1 MTSRRG
7 ECPYSSDE
15 WKKYYSI
22 WSDRSWI
29 NRRVDS
35 HSLPKDEVKRLSMSF
50 DIDCRIL
57 IDLYGQDRQKLPD
70 VLPIPLFITYHDPFL
85 DFDVYIDGKNQSIAT
100 TDFSYHF
107 ASCVILNILNE
118 MEDCWDLSELPSG
131 VFESFFKQLYRLIES
146 GDRNEAEST
155 LAYGNSRIR
164 DAESEGNDLSEDDTF
179 FFFLSDLWSIAFNN
193 KEINSLLS
201 IFQEGYPLLV
211 WLPVSSEDR
220 NIILHIRIDQPLST
234 SVSENLNTEIVSCSL
249 WFESLADKGDYNY
262 NSHIRF
268 KAPEGMQIVGIKR
281 KKDGK
286 EIADW
291 GDSNLRITG
300 NTSQLEFYR
309 SSADLKSEDGI
320 VVNLLPY
327 NRNFLFGGIA
337 CSLAVTLIMFMFGCE
352 LLSSKSLSPTLLFSI
367 IGLFPTLA
375 LLVYRENEHKLVSRS
390 LKNVRKSLNFF
401 LRVFGSFVALGFA
414 SYYINVASV
423 KLCAS
428 IMCWVVSFFGF
439 CLFLWYWMKAR
450 RADRLVEGY
459 FRTLRTQDP
468 YNKLSPHGMD
478 TDFSERLFVRIRKSV
493 LGSDD

>member
-179 FFFLSDLWSIAFNN
+179 L
-193 KEINSLLS
+193 
-201 IFQEGYPLLV
+201 Q
-211 WLPVSSEDR
+211 
-220 NIILHIRIDQPLST
+220 
-234 SVSENLNTEIVSCSL
+234 
-249 WFESLADKGDYNY
+249 
-262 NSHIRF
+262 
-268 KAPEGMQIVGIKR
+268 
-281 KKDGK
+281 
-286 EIADW
+286 
-291 GDSNLRITG
+291 
-300 NTSQLEFYR
+300 
-309 SSADLKSEDGI
+309 
-320 VVNLLPY
+320 
-327 NRNFLFGGIA
+327 
-337 CSLAVTLIMFMFGCE
+337 
-352 LLSSKSLSPTLLFSI
+352 
-367 IGLFPTLA
+367 
-375 LLVYRENEHKLVSRS
+375 
-390 LKNVRKSLNFF
+390 
-401 LRVFGSFVALGFA
+401 
-414 SYYINVASV
+414 
-423 KLCAS
+423 
-428 IMCWVVSFFGF
+428 
-439 CLFLWYWMKAR
+439 
-450 RADRLVEGY
+450 
-459 FRTLRTQDP
+459 
-468 YNKLSPHGMD
+468 
-478 TDFSERLFVRIRKSV
+478 
-493 LGSDD
+493 